1 MTTARYPILPL
12 AGSTLLRAFASLLA
26 LVAYWL
32 KQLAQARRHRREARA
47 LAGLDRY
54 MLADIGITRADV
66 HDAFSAPF
74 WEDPTELLAE
84 RAGDRRRY
92 RGPGAT
98 RSKVAATENGFHRPP
113 TNRPARQAI

>member
-1 MTTARYPILPL
+1 MTTTHYPVLPL
-12 AGSTLLRAFASLLA
+12 AGSTVLRAFASLLA
-26 LVAYWL
+26 LVAHWL

-66 HDAFSAPF
+66 SDAFSAPF

-92 RGPGAT
+92 RGHVA
-98 RSKVAATENGFHRPP
+98 AATENGFHRPP
-113 TNRPARQAI
+113 TNRPARQTI